1 MKSKSVNPMNIER
14 VRKIKDNLENAKSII
29 LVDYKGLTVQE
40 DTELR
45 RKFRNNNVDYFVC
58 KNTLLRLATRD
69 LKIVRGVDEYLS
81 GPTAVTVSKDDEVI
95 PAKLIAGFAK
105 ELPEGRNL
113 PKFKV
118 GIIDNKLI
126 NIEDLN
132 KIVTLPSKQE
142 LLAKLLGGLNSPI
155 YGLVFILNN
164 ILQKLV
170 IVLNEIKNKKQ

>member
-14 VRKIKDNLENAKSII
+14 VRKIKDSLENAKSII

-58 KNTLLRLATRD
+58 KNTLLGLATRD
-69 LKIVRGVDEYLS
+69 LEIGGVDEYLS

-105 ELPEGRNL
+105 ELSEGRNL

-118 GIIDNKLI
+118 GIIDNKLM

-142 LLAKLLGGLNSPI
+142 LLAKLIGGLNSPI
-155 YGLVFILNN
+155 AGLVFTLNG

>member
-69 LKIVRGVDEYLS
+69 LKIRGVDEYLA

-95 PAKLIAGFAK
+95 PAKLIAVFAK
-105 ELPEGRNL
+105 ELPEERNL

-118 GIIDNKLI
+118 GIIDNKLM

-132 KIVTLPSKQE
+132 KIASLPSKQE
-142 LLAKLLGGLNSPI
+142 LLVMLVGGLNSPI
-155 YGLVFILNN
+155 SGLVCTLNS

>member
-1 MKSKSVNPMNIER
+1 MKKKSVNPMNIER
-14 VRKIKDNLENAKSII
+14 VRKIKDSLENAKSII

-69 LKIVRGVDEYLS
+69 LKIKGVDECLS
-81 GPTAVTVSKDDEVI
+81 GPTAVTVSKDDEII

-142 LLAKLLGGLNSPI
+142 LLVMLVGGLNSPI
-155 YGLVFILNN
+155 LRLVFTLNS